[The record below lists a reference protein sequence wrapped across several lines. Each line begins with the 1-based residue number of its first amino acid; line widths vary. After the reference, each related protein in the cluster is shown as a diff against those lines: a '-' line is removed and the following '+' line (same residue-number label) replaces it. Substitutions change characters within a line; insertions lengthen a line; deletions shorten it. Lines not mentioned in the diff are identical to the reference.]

1 MREAVR
7 LKKEAFRVLLTRR
20 TPETVAGYRQA
31 RRAAAAAVT
40 EAKRKVWERFG
51 EDMERDF
58 WTAPKCFWKHFGGG
72 GNREAS
78 KLFTAKMGHC

>member
-7 LKKEAFRVLLTRR
+7 LKREALRVLLTRR
-20 TPETVAGYRQA
+20 TPETV
-31 RRAAAAAVT
+31 AAVT

-58 WTAPKCFWKHFGGG
+58 QTALKCF
-72 GNREAS
+72 
-78 KLFTAKMGHC
+78 

>member
-7 LKKEAFRVLLTRR
+7 LKREASRVLLTWR
-20 TPETVAGYRQA
+20 TPRTVAGYRQA
-31 RRAAAAAVT
+31 RRRAAAAMT

-58 WTAPKCFWKHFGGG
+58 QTALKCF
-72 GNREAS
+72 
-78 KLFTAKMGHC
+78 